1 MSARAL
7 FSALLLAVASTV
19 VYSYRIAVEEPLLS
33 VIGEPYR
40 QFMQTR
46 KRLIP
51 FLY

>member
-1 MSARAL
+1 MSVLLLTGGAAAVYLYRMNVAERAL
-7 FSALLLAVASTV
+7 LA
-19 VYSYRIAVEEPLLS
+19 